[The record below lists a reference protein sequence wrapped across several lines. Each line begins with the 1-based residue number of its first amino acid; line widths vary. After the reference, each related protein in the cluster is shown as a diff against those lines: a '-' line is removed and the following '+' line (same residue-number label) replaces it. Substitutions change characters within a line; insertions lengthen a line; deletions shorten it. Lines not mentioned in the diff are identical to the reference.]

1 MLWSDFAL
9 QFDERRMKVFSVGQA
24 EGPDGC
30 AVAALHQFEQRA
42 NARERERESET
53 SETAADRPRK
63 IERERESESER
74 DMEMEMDRERERER
88 EKNQHKKDSQKAAF
102 EQWSKSMCWHGLRN
116 SNRDLAR
123 LKKRDFT

>member
-1 MLWSDFAL
+1 MRWLSEAVTAAAHVRADAGVRTRSCSQIVLWSDFAL

-63 IERERESESER
+63 IERE
-74 DMEMEMDRERERER
+74 
-88 EKNQHKKDSQKAAF
+88 
-102 EQWSKSMCWHGLRN
+102 
-116 SNRDLAR
+116 
-123 LKKRDFT
+123 